1 MSLHAIATYYAH
13 WLTKRSYGVL
23 TIKVI
28 TEGTYM
34 LSRVKKL
41 MS

>member
-1 MSLHAIATYYAH
+1 MSLHAIAAYYAH